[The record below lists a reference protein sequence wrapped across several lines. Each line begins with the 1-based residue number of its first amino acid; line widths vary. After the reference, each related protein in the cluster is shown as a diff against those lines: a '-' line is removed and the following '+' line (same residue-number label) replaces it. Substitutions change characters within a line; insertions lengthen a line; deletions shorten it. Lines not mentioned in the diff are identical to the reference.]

1 MKVLIIGGGGREHA
15 LAWKCAQS
23 PRVEQVLVAPGNAGT
38 SLEPKV
44 RNVDIAAD
52 DIDALLKFAIRE
64 DVALTIV
71 GPEGPLVAGI
81 VDRFTAAGRACFGPS
96 RAAARLEGSKAFTK
110 EFLERHRI
118 PTASYAA
125 FDKDSF
131 DPAYVRAQRLPL
143 VVKADG
149 LAAGKGVV
157 ICETH
162 EAAIDAATGMLGGSF
177 GSAGHTVVIEEFLHG
192 EEVSFIVIAS
202 DQTVLPLATSQDHKR
217 RDDGD
222 QGPNTGGMGAY
233 SPAPIVTP
241 ALHSRIMREV
251 IEPTLRGLCADG
263 NPYLGFLYAGLM
275 IAADGTPNVLE
286 FNCRFGDPETQ
297 PILMRLQSDL
307 VDLCEA
313 ALAGAGALDRVDVR
327 WDPRAALGVVM
338 AAGGYPDAYR
348 KGDPISGLD
357 AAARLPGK
365 VFHAGTGMQAE
376 TSTHAGAGGETA
388 QIITTGGRVLCAVGL
403 GDSVAAAQTQAYA
416 LVHAIH
422 WNLVQYR
429 RDIGYRAIER
439 EARKPASSG

>member
-1 MKVLIIGGGGREHA
+1 MKILIVGGGGREHA

-23 PRVEQVLVAPGNAGT
+23 PRVQQVFVAPGNAGT
-38 SLEPKV
+38 ALEEKV
-44 RNVDIAAD
+44 RNVDIPAD
-52 DIDALLKFAIRE
+52 DLAALLAFAARE
-64 DVALTIV
+64 DIGLTLV

-96 RAAARLEGSKAFTK
+96 RAASRLEGSKAFTK
-110 EFLERHRI
+110 QFLERHSI
-118 PTASYAA
+118 PTASYKVFDHATFDAA
-125 FDKDSF
+125 
-131 DPAYVRAQRLPL
+131 YIRAQRLPL

-157 ICETH
+157 ICDTH
-162 EAAIDAATGMLGGSF
+162 ESAIDAANGMLGGSY
-177 GSAGHTVVIEEFLHG
+177 GSAGDRIVIEEFLRG

-202 DQTVLPLATSQDHKR
+202 DQAVVPLATSQDHKR

-222 QGPNTGGMGAY
+222 RGPNTGGMGAY
-233 SPAPIVTP
+233 SPAPIVTQ
-241 ALHSRIMREV
+241 ALHERIMHEV
-251 IEPTLRGLCADG
+251 IEPTLRGLREDG

-286 FNCRFGDPETQ
+286 FNCRFGDPEAQ
-297 PILMRLQSDL
+297 PILARLQSDL
-307 VDLCEA
+307 VDLCAA
-313 ALAGAGALDRVDVR
+313 ALDGTLTRVEPR

-338 AAGGYPDAYR
+338 AAGGYPDSYR
-348 KGDPISGLD
+348 KGDAISGLD

-365 VFHAGTGMQAE
+365 VFHAGTRRD
-376 TSTHAGAGGETA
+376 GESIVTA
-388 QIITTGGRVLCAVGL
+388 GGRVLCAVGL
-403 GDSVAAAQTQAYA
+403 GDSVAAAQAQAYD

-439 EARKPASSG
+439 ESPDP